1 MKKNFLNTLFIF
13 VIFVNMQGCG
23 NVQLSEKEVRIE
35 LGDIP
40 SENVS
45 DYIYVDLKYEEKVEK
60 EAMLDLSDVD
70 VSTIGDY
77 QAVVTYKEQKIVVP
91 VIVEDTTPPLINS
104 ADITFNEGDQ
114 VRDFELVETKDL
126 SRVTLHM
133 DVDGKIQ
140 DSVIL
145 YPGITLT
152 ITAIDDYGN
161 ETTTE
166 IIPNVIEAEE
176 KGRANG
182 RRVVDWKKYPP
193 EEICFVNEEI
203 YSVIKD
209 AYSNVEWESKFET
222 GDLTVYEFYKE
233 KFRKLLANEKP
244 YYDKEE
250 GRELFLKD
258 YHYMQSVYERQDIQG
273 VDFYFFDMDEDG
285 KPELGITT
293 VNFILFIKY
302 DEKNDRFL
310 LWKKYESTYYEI
322 HGSSTVRYDGIGLAS
337 CLTYVFYKLDKN
349 GNEEY
354 TVVFV
359 TQFYFDEKINDF
371 KEVYL
376 IMLPQYSDKDKQIE
390 ISEDI
395 KKQGYCYEDDY
406 YFRVTEEQYAEL
418 TNEFFE
424 ASNSADEEIK
434 KVMYTYEEMV
444 N

>member
-1 MKKNFLNTLFIF
+1 MKKIFFNTLFIF
-13 VIFVNMQGCG
+13 VIFTNMQGCG
-23 NVQLSEKEVRIE
+23 KVQLSEKEVRIE
-35 LGDIP
+35 LGNAP

-45 DYIYVDLKYEEKVEK
+45 DYIYVDSKYEEKVEK
-60 EAMLDLSDVD
+60 EATLDLSDVD
-70 VSTIGDY
+70 SSTIGTY
-77 QAVVTYKEQKIVVP
+77 QAVVTYKEQRIVVP
-91 VIVEDTTPPLINS
+91 VIVEDTTPPIINP
-104 ADITFNEGDQ
+104 ANITFSEGDQ

-126 SRVTLHM
+126 SRVTLRM
-133 DVDGKIQ
+133 EVDGKIQ

-145 YPGITLT
+145 YPGITLMM
-152 ITAIDDYGN
+152 TAIDDYGN

-176 KGRANG
+176 KKIANG

-193 EEICFVNEEI
+193 EEICFVNKDI

-222 GDLTVYEFYKE
+222 GDLAVYEFYKG
-233 KFRKLLANEKP
+233 KFRELLANEKP
-244 YYDKEE
+244 YYDEEE

-258 YHYMQSVYERQDIQG
+258 YHYMQSVFENQDTQG

-293 VNFILFIKY
+293 VHFILIIKY
-302 DEKNDRFL
+302 DEENDRFL

-322 HGSSTVRYDGIGLAS
+322 HGSRTVRYDGIGLAS
-337 CLTYVFYKLDKN
+337 CLTYVFYKLDEN

-359 TQFYFDEKINDF
+359 TQAYFDEEIDDF

-376 IMLPQYSDKDKQIE
+376 IMLPQYTDKDKQIE
-390 ISEDI
+390 ITEDI
-395 KKQGYCYEDDY
+395 KKQGYCYEDEY
-406 YFRVTEEQYAEL
+406 YFRVTKEQYVEL
-418 TNEFFE
+418 TNDFFE

-434 KVMYTYEEMV
+434 KVTYTYEEMV